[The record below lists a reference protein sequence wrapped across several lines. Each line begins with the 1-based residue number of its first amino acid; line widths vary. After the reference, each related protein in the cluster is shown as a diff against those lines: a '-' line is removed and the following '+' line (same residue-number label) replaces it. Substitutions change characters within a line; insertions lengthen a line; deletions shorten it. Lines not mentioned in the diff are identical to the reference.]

1 MKNYWITSGFY
12 SLLNQVT
19 QMIFNLG
26 SVVLLWRMLGKD
38 VCSIWVIY
46 LTITSVV
53 EVSRTGL
60 LQNAL
65 MTFLNTTP
73 EEEHSAINTAS
84 MLMNV
89 LLSLLI
95 AGLLLF
101 SCTAVADFYN
111 EPILI
116 QLLSIYA
123 ITTIILSAVYQFN
136 FIQQAYMD
144 FKGLFWST
152 FVRTGAMFFY
162 ILYLKLTHK
171 SVELSELACIQLLAA
186 IPAAFV
192 GYWFARKYFVL
203 SRKLDFGWLKKLFQ
217 YGKYTFG
224 TNVATM
230 AFKTVDKLI
239 LGKLLLGSLSTY
251 DLSTKINTLADVPT
265 TTLAAVLFPQS
276 ARRHHEDGKSSAK
289 YLYEKSVGVLLSLI
303 IPVVIFILF
312 AADIIV
318 RVIGSNAYADAAPV
332 LRLTIFYGVFM
343 AFGVQFGTVIDSIGK
358 PKLNF
363 YITALG
369 ACVNLVCNY
378 FFIRM
383 FGLFG
388 AAYGTLT
395 ALSIMFVIMQTIL
408 HRVLNVQ
415 LIQVF
420 RYALSFYG
428 ELYRK
433 FFRKS
438 LSFEPSAISYQ
449 HTTQDVDR

>member
-1 MKNYWITSGFY
+1 MKNYWIKSGFY

-38 VCSIWVIY
+38 VCSVWVIY
-46 LTITSVV
+46 LTIISVV

-73 EEEHSAINTAS
+73 KEEHSAINTAS
-84 MLMNV
+84 MLLNV
-89 LLSLLI
+89 VLSLLI

-101 SCTAVADFYN
+101 TCSFIADSY
-111 EPILI
+111 EQPILI

-123 ITTIILSAVYQFN
+123 ITTVILSAVYQFN

-152 FVRTGAMFFY
+152 FVRTGALFFF
-162 ILYLKLTHK
+162 ILYLKLTNK
-171 SVELSELACIQLLAA
+171 TVELSELACVQLLAA
-186 IPAAFV
+186 IPAALV

-203 SRKLDFGWLKKLFQ
+203 SSKLDLGWLKKLFK

-276 ARRHHEDGKSSAK
+276 ARRHHEDGKTSAK
-289 YLYEKSVGVLLSLI
+289 FLYEKSVGVLLSLI
-303 IPVVIFILF
+303 IPVVIFILLF
-312 AADIIV
+312 ADIIV
-318 RVIGSNAYADAAPV
+318 TVIGGKSYADAAHI

-363 YITALG
+363 YTTAAG

-378 FFIRM
+378 FFITW
-383 FGLFG
+383 FGLYG
-388 AAYGTLT
+388 AAYGTLM
-395 ALSIMFVIMQTIL
+395 ALTIMFIVMQTIL

-415 LIQVF
+415 IGQVF
-420 RYALSFYG
+420 KYAFSFYG
-428 ELYRK
+428 EMYHK
-433 FFRKS
+433 FLKRNPVMN
-438 LSFEPSAISYQ
+438 LTIDNGQ
-449 HTTQDVDR
+449 